1 MCTPRQC
8 TTRWQ
13 VGVGV
18 GVGVVA
24 PSRAGRTVS
33 PSLWTAVVRLVPRVV
48 EVNGRTF
55 CAYVRFLVH
64 LGHLGYH
71 HRRRACAHLRHG
83 STWCHPTAVPR
94 GSCGGRPLGSLP
106 PATNQEHD
114 RPQRQQLQSG
124 PSTGAEQGVRSTGG
138 ESTALSSRS
147 KNGGGIGVEERVER
161 RSALAAGKNKDT
173 TAKARRKRA
182 RLSVSL
188 YTRASATRHP
198 AKAARTPPTH
208 RRTAD
213 GHAQTPTRAARPQMS
228 DSGRPQDP
236 TVRAPSEAVPQ
247 GRWPW
252 WTGTPQPTAQHPPVA
267 PALTTLACQHHTAH
281 PARRPRHASGTGR
294 ATRQPN
300 QPPPATTVIC

>member
-147 KNGGGIGVEERVER
+147 RNGGGIGVEERVER

-173 TAKARRKRA
+173 TAKARRKKKKSPTECIP
-182 RLSVSL
+182 LH
-188 YTRASATRHP
+188 TRICD
-198 AKAARTPPTH
+198 TPPSQSSP
-208 RRTAD
+208 
-213 GHAQTPTRAARPQMS
+213 HASDTPPY
-228 DSGRPQDP
+228 
-236 TVRAPSEAVPQ
+236 
-247 GRWPW
+247 GRWPRPNTNACRSTPNERLW
-252 WTGTPQPTAQHPPVA
+252 APTGPNGACPLRGGATWSVAMVDWHPTAHSP
-267 PALTTLACQHHTAH
+267 T
-281 PARRPRHASGTGR
+281 PARRARTHDPCLPAS
-294 ATRQPN
+294 
-300 QPPPATTVIC
+300 